1 MSKTIKLNDIDND
14 IFNVISN
21 IKFYPRTEITNTHR
35 GTVDDHI
42 EMVICYKVDECKYY
56 LTFFGYIITFGI
68 LFLMTYL

>member
-21 IKFYPRTEITNTHR
+21 IKFYPRTEITHTHR

-42 EMVICYKVDECKYY
+42 EMVICYKVDECKYVNKPKDSSP
-56 LTFFGYIITFGI
+56 TNCPN
-68 LFLMTYL
+68 